1 MKTKGFNL
9 VKIPLILFTKFFSVT
24 GYRLNVYNRLL
35 IDKTSTNF
43 FNYHFYELKYRMM
56 FREFTHEIKTCLK
69 LTLVF
74 WYLRGTQRLGSLPS
88 PLPLTGAF
96 NHFCVKDLS
105 QSDEVYGP
113 LLRTISTNA
122 YCKIH
127 RV

>member
-9 VKIPLILFTKFFSVT
+9 VKIPLILFTKFSSVT
-24 GYRLNVYNRLL
+24 GYTLNVYNRLL
-35 IDKTSTNF
+35 IYKTSTNF
-43 FNYHFYELKYRMM
+43 FNCHFYELKYQMT
-56 FREFTHEIKTCLK
+56 FREFNHEIKTCPK

-74 WYLRGTQRLGSLPS
+74 WYLRGTQSFLVLCLSQGN
-88 PLPLTGAF
+88 LTVSVSRVF
-96 NHFCVKDLS
+96 P

-113 LLRTISTNA
+113 LLRTVSTNT